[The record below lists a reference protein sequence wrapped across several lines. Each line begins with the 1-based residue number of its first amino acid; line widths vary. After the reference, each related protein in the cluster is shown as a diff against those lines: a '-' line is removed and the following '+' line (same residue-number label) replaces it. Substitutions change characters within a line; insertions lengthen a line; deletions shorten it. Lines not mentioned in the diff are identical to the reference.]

1 MKKRMAVMYQGSL
14 RAPWPALR
22 SNALKVAL
30 CRMVSVRLWFFAP
43 ALHRAQCGSAA
54 APRDDGRRTT
64 ARWIHC
70 TVAALCQRMGLR

>member
-14 RAPWPALR
+14 RAPCPDLR

-30 CRMVSVRLWFFAP
+30 CRMESVRLWFFAP
-43 ALHRAQCGSAA
+43 ALHHAQYGSAA
-54 APRDDGRRTT
+54 APRDDGRRAT
-64 ARWIHC
+64 ARLIHR